1 MGQKSEFVYTEATY
15 TYHLLKEK
23 QNYLHLDFDYIYIYI
38 YIGVV
43 PKEWHPK
50 MTIEDSFQIII

>member
-23 QNYLHLDFDYIYIYI
+23 QNYLHLDFDYIYTYTL
-38 YIGVV
+38 GLSQKSDT
-43 PKEWHPK
+43 PKWP
-50 MTIEDSFQIII
+50 